1 MKREVS
7 EEGRKGVRRIRET
20 ETETEVESERSA
32 SKVREKNLKISTIK
46 FN

>member
-7 EEGRKGVRRIRET
+7 EEGRKAVRRIR